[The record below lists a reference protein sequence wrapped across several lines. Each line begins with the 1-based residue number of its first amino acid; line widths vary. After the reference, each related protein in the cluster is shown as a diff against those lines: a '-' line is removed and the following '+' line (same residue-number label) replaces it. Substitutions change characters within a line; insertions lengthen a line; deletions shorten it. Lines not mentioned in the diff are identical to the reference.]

1 MFLIDPRSPK
11 AIYEQIID
19 SVKEQVLKG
28 ILCTGDKMPSVRE
41 LASML
46 TVNPNTVSKAYQEL
60 ERQHSSET
68 LRGKGTYVAAT
79 NQRKVDTAKVEAI
92 CKDLK
97 KLCIELHYLGL
108 DATAIQAQ
116 ITQIL
121 QELRMED

>member
-19 SVKEQVLKG
+19 AVKEQVLKG
-28 ILCTGDKMPSVRE
+28 ILQAGDKMPSVRE
-41 LASML
+41 LVSML
-46 TVNPNTVSKAYQEL
+46 TVNPHTVSKAYQEL
-60 ERQHSSET
+60 ERQHIIET

-79 NQRKVDTAKVEAI
+79 ENRKEDKEKVEEI

-108 DATAIQAQ
+108 DASAIQDH
-116 ITQIL
+116 INEIL
-121 QELRMED
+121 KELRMED